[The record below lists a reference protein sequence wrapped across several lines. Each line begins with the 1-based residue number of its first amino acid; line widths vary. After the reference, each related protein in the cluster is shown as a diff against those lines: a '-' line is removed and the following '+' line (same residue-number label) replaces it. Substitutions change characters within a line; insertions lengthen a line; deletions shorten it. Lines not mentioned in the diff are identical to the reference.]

1 MFAKCDRLSVWS
13 EVAFGAFVSRCLW
26 KQYNRIASPYR
37 HHKAHLDLHRQSKA
51 ALGGLRTVIGM
62 L

>member
-37 HHKAHLDLHRQSKA
+37 HHKAHLDLHSQSKA
-51 ALGGLRTVIGM
+51 ALGG
-62 L
+62 